1 MRDLTEAQERLVT
14 ALAADDLEAAKAAG
28 AALVAGC
35 AELGDAEKALAHTGR
50 LADLGLQA
58 AATVHE
64 LRQPLA
70 GIKAIAQLV
79 ATSANDPGLVIERAS
94 AIERYAEMMEA
105 LCDRLRAY
113 ARSEP
118 ARCGS
123 GDVTAAVRAALDLL
137 KQLLRKPPISVET
150 DLAPALPPVT
160 LDSVGVQQVLVNLVR
175 NAREAVAERQGHV
188 RIVARAVAQA
198 VEVTVADDGPGV
210 PAEVRARLFTP
221 FASGNSTGSGLGLWL
236 SRRLAVDAGGS
247 LDLVDATQD
256 AGGATFR
263 LVLPRAQ
270 EE

>member
-1 MRDLTEAQERLVT
+1 MRELTQAQQRLAA
-14 ALAADDLEAAKAAG
+14 ALAAGDLETARAAG
-28 AALVAGC
+28 AELAARC
-35 AELGDAEKALAHTGR
+35 AELGEAEQALAHTGR

-79 ATSANDPGLVIERAS
+79 ATSATDPGLVIERAG

-118 ARCGS
+118 VRAS
-123 GDVTAAVRAALDLL
+123 AGDVAVAVRAALDLL
-137 KQLLRKPPISVET
+137 KQLLRKPPVSVET
-150 DLAPALPPVT
+150 DLAPSLPPVA
-160 LDSVGVQQVLVNLVR
+160 LDSVGVQQVLINLVR
-175 NAREAVAERQGHV
+175 NAREAVAEREGHI
-188 RIVARAVAQA
+188 RIAARPAADG

-221 FASGNSTGSGLGLWL
+221 FATGTATGSGLGLWL
-236 SRRLAVDAGGS
+236 SRRLATDAGGS
-247 LDLVDATQD
+247 LELVDAP
-256 AGGATFR
+256 GGATFR
-263 LVLPRAQ
+263 LRLPFARQA
-270 EE
+270 